1 MFQRIV
7 DMRGCALCIL
17 GCREQTN
24 VFLFMLLAV
33 RLARWTIAVIDYHWH
48 FLHTF
53 YFADDERINDDSSI
67 QIPSSHSKMK
77 RSIASSSFPLGRF
90 TSWNLIH
97 CSFRNA
103 KINAMAR
110 ASARLL
116 PIFNVPLNR
125 WSREECT
132 NCHYLKLVA
141 DTFLENCIWRERGR
155 DSGHAIFFPSQ
166 LSYLS
171 PFFHL
176 FSPAICRSSLTPFG
190 DPFLLHFLSPFF
202 LPSFL
207 PSVRPAHRILGFL
220 IVHEPPYYEPLST
233 YPPVSFSCPSS
244 FPCPFS
250 FYPCDPSLFSF
261 FRNFA
266 SIRSCWRSN
275 GFPESICY
283 GFFFHLTT
291 GTGYGES
298 SVHVNLSLPFH
309 FQPFCSTFMHS
320 PHPGYPGNQ
329 YKSEKWPGD
338 RQHFRFLG
346 SPPCCFARVAAF
358 VSHSRTRGISVAR
371 CSPIFIR
378 SNDPAS
384 NARSIGTASSCLHV
398 AAPDPFSRSFKAG
411 AQRAS
416 S

>member
-33 RLARWTIAVIDYHWH
+33 GLARWTIAVIDYHWH

-176 FSPAICRSSLTPFG
+176 FSRDLSFFSHCLRWPVLIAFPFA
-190 DPFLLHFLSPFF
+190 FLL
-202 LPSFL
+202 
-207 PSVRPAHRILGFL
+207 
-220 IVHEPPYYEPLST
+220 PL
-233 YPPVSFSCPSS
+233 VSS
-244 FPCPFS
+244 F
-250 FYPCDPSLFSF
+250 
-261 FRNFA
+261 R
-266 SIRSCWRSN
+266 
-275 GFPESICY
+275 
-283 GFFFHLTT
+283 
-291 GTGYGES
+291 
-298 SVHVNLSLPFH
+298 
-309 FQPFCSTFMHS
+309 
-320 PHPGYPGNQ
+320 
-329 YKSEKWPGD
+329 
-338 RQHFRFLG
+338 
-346 SPPCCFARVAAF
+346 
-358 VSHSRTRGISVAR
+358 
-371 CSPIFIR
+371 
-378 SNDPAS
+378 
-384 NARSIGTASSCLHV
+384 
-398 AAPDPFSRSFKAG
+398 
-411 AQRAS
+411 
-416 S
+416 